1 MADDPAGD
9 NPTDEPVDADPAAPA
24 PSRPASRAARR
35 KVDLPASRSAAGATS
50 GSGADDPA
58 AASDRPAGTPSKRPG
73 KPPLYRRGG
82 FWFWVIVAEVAV
94 ALFLSYR
101 FEPSLDTVD
110 PAGADVPAFCASVAG
125 YRAAA
130 SAALTVDVV
139 DTPAEF
145 DREVEAYRQLRTQGP
160 TELQPDFDK
169 LIVVTSG
176 LAVEARAIVAHRK
189 SDPTYLGAIEDLS
202 RAREAADARLAT
214 SNQRLVVAVKS
225 LCNIDLNA
233 LAPSVPGTTGPA
245 GGPGGSVVPPG
256 GTAPT
261 TVPGPSGSS
270 APTTVGPVTTPV
282 APGGPDTTVGI
293 R

>member
-9 NPTDEPVDADPAAPA
+9 NPTDEPVDADPAAPV
-24 PSRPASRAARR
+24 PPRPASRAARR
-35 KVDLPASRSAAGATS
+35 KVDLPASRAAGAAS

-58 AASDRPAGTPSKRPG
+58 AASGRPAVTPRKKPG

-125 YRAAA
+125 YRSAA

-145 DREVEAYRQLRTQGP
+145 DREVEAYRQLRAQGP

-169 LIVVTSG
+169 LIVVTSD
-176 LAVEARAIVAHRK
+176 LADEARAIVAHKK
-189 SDPTYLGAIEDLS
+189 SDPNYLGAIEDLS
-202 RAREAADARLAT
+202 RAREAADARLVT
-214 SNQRLVVAVKS
+214 PNQRLTVAVKS
-225 LCNIDLNA
+225 LCDIDLNA

-245 GGPGGSVVPPG
+245 GGPGGSVVPPA

-261 TVPGPSGSS
+261 P
-270 APTTVGPVTTPV
+270 GPVTTPE
-282 APGGPDTTVGI
+282 APGGPDTTDTTVGI